1 MRSLYTNIPNNEG
14 IKAVR
19 EGHDNHPNK
28 TVARKVVITFL
39 HLILI
44 LNNFA
49 FNSIKYFQVIG
60 MQWVQSVLQYTQ
72 ITSWHKKQHIQ
83 HI

>member
-14 IKAVR
+14 IKSVR

-28 TVARKVVITFL
+28 TLATEVVITFL

-60 MQWVQSVLQYTQ
+60 MQWVQSVLQHTQ
-72 ITSWHKKQHIQ
+72 IISWHKKQHIQ